1 MQTARFQL
9 GLIATLAVGLGF
21 SLSSSNAIGYPGG
34 AAVSYGSNP
43 VQSFGGSIAAGSSTT
58 LLTVPADQDFVV
70 TDVSL
75 IAKSTSSGCMDKVD
89 VEVFAADTTVA
100 AYNVSTSYEREY
112 FGNHTVADPVKQ
124 SMVSGLRIQSGETL
138 SLSTSS
144 YATFS
149 YSGCSSSRTPAVV
162 YTLSGYYTQS

>member
-1 MQTARFQL
+1 MHTSRFQL
-9 GLIATLAVGLGF
+9 GLIATLAIGLGY
-21 SLSSSNAIGYPGG
+21 SLSSSNAIGYPAG

-43 VQSFGGSIAAGSSTT
+43 VQSFGGSIAVGSSTT